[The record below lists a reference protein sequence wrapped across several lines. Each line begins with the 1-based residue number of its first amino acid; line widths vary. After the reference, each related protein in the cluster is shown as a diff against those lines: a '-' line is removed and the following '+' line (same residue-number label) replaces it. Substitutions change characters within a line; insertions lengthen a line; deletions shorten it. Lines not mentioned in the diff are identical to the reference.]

1 MPAVPAAAQDWFYAP
16 RRACAPAGDLPCTR
30 CSLAIQRRETY
41 WVDRAARDWRQVSS
55 SGMLGIVDAGCAV
68 LCPACS
74 NPGTPGTSQCILTL
88 ELRFMQGDELCGRCM
103 LALVRGLLGAD
114 DTAIL
119 AEAQVGGWVGGWGWS
134 CGWQAALCD
143 PWSCPLP
150 ALFLTL
156 QLPKKDS
163 PCPRRCAAEHPGVCL
178 APHPWCSQRGWPW
191 QMPWQMMHWSWSP
204 PAATCWRQSTEQ
216 GAVDISSSS
225 SGGWRM
231 VPAAGPSPA
240 PPCQERQKR
249 QPRKKL

>member
-68 LCPACS
+68 LWPACS
-74 NPGTPGTSQCILTL
+74 NPGTPGTSQCILKL

-119 AEAQVGGWVGGWGWS
+119 AEAQVGGWVGGWVG
-134 CGWQAALCD
+134 GVGAAAGRQLCAI
-143 PWSCPLP
+143 PGLAHCLP
-150 ALFLTL
+150 SS
-156 QLPKKDS
+156 S
-163 PCPRRCAAEHPGVCL
+163 PCNCL
-178 APHPWCSQRGWPW
+178 KKT
-191 QMPWQMMHWSWSP
+191 P
-204 PAATCWRQSTEQ
+204 PAHAAVLQSILESAWRPTP
-216 GAVDISSSS
+216 GAHSAD
-225 SGGWRM
+225 GHGR
-231 VPAAGPSPA
+231 
-240 PPCQERQKR
+240 
-249 QPRKKL
+249 

>member
-1 MPAVPAAAQDWFYAP
+1 MAMVLTFPV
-16 RRACAPAGDLPCTR
+16 L
-30 CSLAIQRRETY
+30 LAIYELLSELHSLSTSYLPPCCPLPHRPLPTPPCPPSPLPHRLQTAGSLKLGSSLLMEVVPGRPKERYEDLDE
-41 WVDRAARDWRQVSS
+41 VAARFVEPLQAN
-55 SGMLGIVDAGCAV
+55 LAK
-68 LCPACS
+68 
-74 NPGTPGTSQCILTL
+74 LTAH
-88 ELRFMQGDELCGRCM
+88 RKWKG
-103 LALVRGLLGAD
+103 LAW
-114 DTAIL
+114 
-119 AEAQVGGWVGGWGWS
+119 EKAQVGGWVGGWGWS